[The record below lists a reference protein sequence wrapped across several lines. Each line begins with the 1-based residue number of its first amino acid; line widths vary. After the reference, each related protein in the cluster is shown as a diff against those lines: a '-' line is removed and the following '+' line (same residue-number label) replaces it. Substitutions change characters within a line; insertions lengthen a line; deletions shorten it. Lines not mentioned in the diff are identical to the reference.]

1 MKIAARITRSMVLG
15 LTVSGIALVAALTFG
30 LTAGGQTS
38 QPATTSA
45 QKSKTAS
52 SSKASATKKTAS
64 KTGSSKSS
72 SAAAKSHSTTQTAS
86 STKTTTAKGKTTRVP
101 RTLRTIPVSKAV
113 REKAVMRVEASLFD
127 SASSPFL
134 YPAALQQFF
143 RALSEEQAER
153 STGGANSERTVRIL
167 QFGDSHTAADIFTGE
182 MRANLQQQFGD
193 GGLGFQFPGHP
204 FAGYHL
210 AGSLRSQTTG
220 WFTEGNRFTALGD
233 GDLGMGGISISTE
246 KAGQTITLEI
256 PCTTLQLH
264 YLQQAAGGRLQF
276 SDNGTPLSVID
287 TGAGTVTAGVVTA
300 SAVIAGA
307 MGESAPPAA
316 TDAAAVAG
324 TAGTGT
330 AGTFTYACGAGLH
343 EFAFTTLDEAPVKL
357 LGLVTEQPGV
367 TYECLG
373 INGAVAPLMLRWNQT
388 LFDDYMR
395 QRSPNLIVLAYGTN
409 EAGVSAEHLESY
421 PEEFATILDNLH
433 RIAPA
438 ASILVLGP
446 ADRSMRAGRGGPWR
460 PFIGTDRIIAMQKE
474 ACRTH
479 GCTFW
484 DTRRRMGGFGAMQVW
499 VAAGWAQPDRTHLT
513 GTGYRSLADALYADL
528 MHAYNLYQQHPEVPI
543 RQTSLH
549 PAAGHQSSNRG
560 VPAYTAIAQESSNG

>member
-1 MKIAARITRSMVLG
+1 MKIVARITRALVLG
-15 LTVSGIALVAALTFG
+15 LAVSGVALVS
-30 LTAGGQTS
+30 TAVSQTS
-38 QPATTSA
+38 QPSTTSA

-52 SSKASATKKTAS
+52 ASKASASKKTAS
-64 KTGSSKSS
+64 KTGSKSGK
-72 SAAAKSHSTTQTAS
+72 AAAKSHSTTQTAS
-86 STKTTTAKGKTTRVP
+86 STKTTTTTVKGKTTRVP

-113 REKAVMRVEASLFD
+113 REKAVMRVEASLSD
-127 SASSPFL
+127 SAASPFL
-134 YPAALQQFF
+134 YPAALRQFF
-143 RALSEEQAER
+143 QSLSEEQAER
-153 STGGANSERTVRIL
+153 STGGTNAERTVRIL

-264 YLQQAAGGRLQF
+264 YLQQAGGGRLQF
-276 SDNGTPLSVID
+276 TDNGTPLSVID
-287 TGAGTVTAGVVTA
+287 TAAGTVTAG
-300 SAVIAGA
+300 AVIAGA
-307 MGESAPPAA
+307 TGEPAPAA
-316 TDAAAVAG
+316 TTDTAAVTG

-330 AGTFTYACGAGLH
+330 AGTFTYTCGAGLH

-357 LGLVTEQPGV
+357 LGLITEQPGV

-388 LFDDYMR
+388 LFDEYLR

-528 MHAYNLYQQHPEVPI
+528 MHAYNLYQQHPEVPLH
-543 RQTSLH
+543 QTSLH